1 MMVLLEIKESL
12 KIIYA
17 RYAVIA
23 NALVKF
29 LLSLCSVCILNNSLG
44 FMTILRNPAV
54 VIVIA
59 LVCAFL
65 PYGAIS
71 IVLAAVMLAHI
82 HAVSFEI
89 TLLTAVFL
97 IIIAL
102 LYYSFQPGDSIWLIL
117 TPFAFLLRVP
127 FVIAVLAGLSGPL
140 TGAIP
145 VCCGVWIYYM
155 IQYVR
160 QNAGVLTNDAS
171 VDITQKYV
179 QLIRALITNREMF
192 IFIIACALGILIVN
206 LVRRLSVDYA
216 WIIAIALGLVGQMAA
231 VFGGDFLFDVAV
243 PLQNMVVGLIA
254 SVVIAGLY
262 HFFVFAVDY
271 TRTEYTQFEDDDYV
285 YYVKA
290 VPKVAVSKTDVKV
303 QRINNPRRVQ
313 RTKRQNP

>member
-23 NALVKF
+23 NALAKF
-29 LLSLCSVCILNNSLG
+29 LLSLCSICLLNSSLG
-44 FMTILRNPAV
+44 FMTTFRHPAV
-54 VIVIA
+54 VLAIA

-71 IVLAAVMLAHI
+71 IVLAAVMLAHM

-102 LYYSFQPGDSIWLIL
+102 LYYGFQPGDSIWLIL
-117 TPFAFLLRVP
+117 TPLAFLLRVP
-127 FVIAVLAGLSGPL
+127 FVIALLAGLSGPL

-145 VCCGVWIYYM
+145 VCCGVWIYYI

-171 VDITQKYV
+171 IDITQKYV
-179 QLIRALITNREMF
+179 QLIRALVTNREMF
-192 IFIIACALGILIVN
+192 VFIIACALGILIVN

-231 VFGGDFLFDVAV
+231 VFGGDFIFDVSV
-243 PLQNMVVGLIA
+243 PLQDMIVGLIA
-254 SVVIAGLY
+254 SVVIVGLY

-285 YYVKA
+285 YFVKA
-290 VPKVAVSKTDVKV
+290 VPKVAVAKTDVKV
-303 QRINNPRRVQ
+303 KQINNPRRAQ
-313 RTKRQNP
+313 RTKRQNS